1 MNTRPNIQGG
11 NGRDIR
17 HLLLA
22 RLERLIERLPPHAV
36 NAALAT
42 DDLGTFVAL
51 ASPENWPDAEVSA
64 ADRARLRGM
73 ERKNELLAQAG
84 RLSVAEA
91 ALRLGVTRE
100 AVRKRL
106 RSGSLLGI
114 PIGRGYAIPAIQFT
128 DRAVVS
134 GLGQVLKAMP
144 IDSPWM
150 KLEWLLSPEPRLKDR
165 VPIAVLAQTGERD
178 TVIAAARMV
187 GLHGA
192 A

>member
-1 MNTRPNIQGG
+1 MNTRPNISDGHG
-11 NGRDIR
+11 HDTR

-22 RLERLIERLPPHAV
+22 RLERLIERVPTQAV

-51 ASPENWPDAEVSA
+51 ASPENWSDAEIST

-73 ERKNELLAQAG
+73 ARKNELLAQAG
-84 RLSVAEA
+84 RLSVAQA
-91 ALRLGVTRE
+91 ALRLGVSQE
-100 AVRKRL
+100 AVRKRV

-114 PIGRGYAIPAIQFT
+114 PIGRGYAIPAIQFA

-134 GLGQVLKAMP
+134 GLDQVLKAMP

-150 KLEWLLSPEPRLKDR
+150 KLEWLLSPEPRLEDR
-165 VPIAVLAQTGERD
+165 APIAVLAQTGERD
-178 TVIAAARMV
+178 TVIAAARRV